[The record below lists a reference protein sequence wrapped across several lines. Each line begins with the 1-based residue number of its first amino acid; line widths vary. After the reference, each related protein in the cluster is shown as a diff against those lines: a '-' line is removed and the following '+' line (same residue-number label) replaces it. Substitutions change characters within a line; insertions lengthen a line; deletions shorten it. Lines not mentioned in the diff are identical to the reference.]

1 MNIWEKVV
9 DRVNGKIPRAWKKSP
24 AKTSSFH
31 ALMTVLGLVPFPF
44 GPFAIWYFVVTTHS
58 WPWLVASGISLV
70 WYYRREYLQ
79 SGIKLKSRYYR
90 DTVVDWVKE
99 RTFLERLDPV
109 LDVAVPTLA
118 YGLLLGL
125 LGWLW

>member
-1 MNIWEKVV
+1 MNPWEKVV
-9 DRVNGKIPRAWKKSP
+9 DYVNSNIPGAWKKSP
-24 AKTSSFH
+24 IMTSSFH
-31 ALMTVLGLVPFPF
+31 ALMTVLGLVPIPF

-58 WPWLVASGISLV
+58 LPWLVASGISLV

-79 SGIKLKSRYYR
+79 NEIKPKSKYYGP
-90 DTVVDWVKE
+90 DNASE
-99 RTFLERLDPV
+99 RTFLERWDPI
-109 LDVAVPTLA
+109 LDVMVPTFA

>member
-9 DRVNGKIPRAWKKSP
+9 DRVNSKIPRAWKKSP
-24 AKTSSFH
+24 AKTSGFH

-79 SGIKLKSRYYR
+79 NGIRPKSKYHGAGH
-90 DTVVDWVKE
+90 TSE
-99 RTFLERLDPV
+99 RTFLERWDPV
-109 LDVAVPTLA
+109 LDVAVPTFA